1 MSEKNYHL
9 GLVSVSFRSETPEKI
24 IEATVKSGLGAIEWG
39 SDIHAPFDDEKK
51 LKKIAKLQKEY
62 GIICSSYGTYFR
74 LGKTPLH
81 ELERYIAAAKVMG
94 TDILRLWCY
103 DKCRADMTEKEV
115 DELLEESFL
124 AAEIAK
130 NHDVTLCMECHKKT
144 FTENPDD
151 AVFLMNEVN
160 SENFRMYWQPFQWQ
174 CAEENIINARKI
186 APYTK
191 NIHVFNWRA
200 AEKLPLSDATEDW
213 KKYLKEFS
221 HPCNLLLEFMPNG
234 TIDELSTEAESLRK
248 IVGDRL

>member
-124 AAEIAK
+124 AYQEGMK
-130 NHDVTLCMECHKKT
+130 LLK
-144 FTENPDD
+144 
-151 AVFLMNEVN
+151 
-160 SENFRMYWQPFQWQ
+160 Q
-174 CAEENIINARKI
+174 CN
-186 APYTK
+186 
-191 NIHVFNWRA
+191 
-200 AEKLPLSDATEDW
+200 D
-213 KKYLKEFS
+213 
-221 HPCNLLLEFMPNG
+221 
-234 TIDELSTEAESLRK
+234 TIDKVEKQVLALNKDGELDEF
-248 IVGDRL
+248 